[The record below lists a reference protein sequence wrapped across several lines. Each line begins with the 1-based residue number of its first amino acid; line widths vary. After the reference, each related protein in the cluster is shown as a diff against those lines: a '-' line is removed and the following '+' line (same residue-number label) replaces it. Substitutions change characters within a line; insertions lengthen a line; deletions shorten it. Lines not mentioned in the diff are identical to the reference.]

1 MRIIKTAVGNVKEAF
16 IEDRLT
22 DGVNI
27 IFSNDNSKGKTII
40 FQGMMYALGNEPI
53 FPGGFDY
60 RTHYFYTCFEHEG
73 TVYEFLRR
81 NDSISVKM
89 GVEVRY
95 FEDTS
100 ELKRFVDQKIFPV
113 PKILKDKLPKMVD
126 MSLLYQIFFVGQDKR
141 DPSSVFLSDYYKK
154 ADYLNMIYSMT
165 DCLSLED
172 TVKKLAQL
180 RKDLASCNEEI
191 ERINKRITFYKDH
204 PEIASRVSQAA
215 DRLIYEKKRQ
225 ELESLYASISTL
237 QRKRDRLNNRIMK
250 LKALLTELNSLNIQ
264 LKNSRI
270 CCLKCGST
278 HVGFVSG
285 DLSFDL
291 TNELVR
297 KNIIQSIKDNIQAYT
312 DTLDETNAAINQQQA
327 DFNRK
332 SSSKEIPMIDVLF
345 LTEEIRSYAE
355 DEEKLRGLLITRDS
369 LKDKIKDAEQ
379 QVNTDANQ
387 QKRVLSDLL
396 DRMNRLYKIVDP
408 TGQQKFTEVFAKKNV
423 TFSGCDEQEYYFSRT
438 LALLGLLEHPF
449 PIIIDCFRKG
459 ELSTKKENAMIEEY
473 RKTRTQVILSATLK
487 DEEYTS
493 GSKYYDMPGVNA
505 IDYEMNQDS
514 HILQNKHVDAFGELV
529 RSFGVT
535 FT

>member
-1 MRIIKTAVGNVKEAF
+1 
-16 IEDRLT
+16 
-22 DGVNI
+22 
-27 IFSNDNSKGKTII
+27 
-40 FQGMMYALGNEPI
+40 
-53 FPGGFDY
+53 
-60 RTHYFYTCFEHEG
+60 
-73 TVYEFLRR
+73 
-81 NDSISVKM
+81 
-89 GVEVRY
+89 
-95 FEDTS
+95 
-100 ELKRFVDQKIFPV
+100 
-113 PKILKDKLPKMVD
+113 
-126 MSLLYQIFFVGQDKR
+126 
-141 DPSSVFLSDYYKK
+141 
-154 ADYLNMIYSMT
+154 
-165 DCLSLED
+165 
-172 TVKKLAQL
+172 
-180 RKDLASCNEEI
+180 
-191 ERINKRITFYKDH
+191 
-204 PEIASRVSQAA
+204 
-215 DRLIYEKKRQ
+215 
-225 ELESLYASISTL
+225 
-237 QRKRDRLNNRIMK
+237 MK

-270 CCLKCGST
+270 CCLECGST

-379 QVNTDANQ
+379 QANADANQ
-387 QKRVLSDLL
+387 QKKVLSDLL

-505 IDYEMNQDS
+505 IDYEMHQDS

>member
-1 MRIIKTAVGNVKEAF
+1 MRIIKTAVGNVREAF

-22 DGVNI
+22 DGVNV

-40 FQGMMYALGNEPI
+40 FQGMMYALGNDPI

-60 RTHYFYTCFEHEG
+60 RTYYFYTCFEHDG

-81 NDSISVKM
+81 NDSISVKT
-89 GVEVRY
+89 GDIVRY
-95 FEDTS
+95 FEDPS
-100 ELKRFVDQKIFPV
+100 ELKRFVDQHIFPV

-126 MSLLYQIFFVGQDKR
+126 LSLLYQIFFVGQDKR
-141 DPSSVFLSDYYKK
+141 DPSNVFLSDYYKK

-165 DCLSLED
+165 ECLLLED
-172 TVKKLAQL
+172 TTKILSQL
-180 RKDLASCNEEI
+180 RKELASCKGEI
-191 ERINKRITFYKDH
+191 ERINKRITFYKEY
-204 PEIASRVSQAA
+204 PEIAAKVSHAA
-215 DRLIYEKKRQ
+215 DRQIYEQKRK
-225 ELESLYASISTL
+225 ELASLYDSISVL

-250 LKALLTELNSLNIQ
+250 LNTLLSELRSLNLQ
-264 LKNSRI
+264 LKSSKI
-270 CCLKCGST
+270 CCLECGSP

-312 DTLDETNAAINQQQA
+312 DSLDETNAAISQQQA
-327 DFNRK
+327 EYNRK
-332 SSSKEIPMIDVLF
+332 SSHQEIPLIDVLL
-345 LTEEIRSYAE
+345 LTEEIRSYTE
-355 DEEKLRGLLITRDS
+355 DEDKLRGLLVNKDS
-369 LKDKIKDAEQ
+369 LEEKIRNAEQEANSNAEQ
-379 QVNTDANQ
+379 QKD
-387 QKRVLSDLL
+387 VLNDLL
-396 DRMNRLYKIVDP
+396 DRMNRLYKTVDP

-438 LALLGLLEHPF
+438 LALYWLLGHSF

-459 ELSTKKENAMIEEY
+459 ELSTKKENAMIAEY
-473 RKTRTQVILSATLK
+473 RKTNAQVILSATLK

-505 IDYEMNQDS
+505 IDYEMHPDS
-514 HILQNKHVDAFGELV
+514 HILQEKYADAFGALV